1 MNSKQQAS
9 QSLRSL
15 LNGGAYPPGSRLP
28 PERDLMLRLGLSR
41 RALRLGLEQLEAEG
55 RLWRH
60 VGKGTFVGT
69 RLPERELGMSLI
81 TASTSPAELMDLCLW
96 TEPTYA
102 RVAAT
107 RASRMDIDN
116 LRYLLDK
123 SAAAR
128 DAATWDIWDVRL
140 HRAIAEATHN
150 ALALAVFDSLN
161 AVREEGAWRRLRN
174 DPTTAER
181 FEELTLHHRQI
192 VDAIARHDPPAA
204 EAAMRRHLRSVQH
217 ALLLED
223 ADGDTGHGHDTPI
236 DLLRSAFQEETP

>member
-9 QSLRSL
+9 QNLRSL

-69 RLPERELGMSLI
+69 RPPERELGMSLI

-123 SAAAR
+123 SVAAR
-128 DAATWDIWDVRL
+128 DASTWDIWDVRL

-174 DPTTAER
+174 DPTTTER

-223 ADGDTGHGHDTPI
+223 AGTDAADGEAPTI
-236 DLLRSAFQEETP
+236 DLLRNAFQEDVP

>member
-1 MNSKQQAS
+1 MNSKQQAT

-41 RALRLGLEQLEAEG
+41 RALRLGLAQLEAEG

-69 RLPERELGMSLI
+69 RPPERELGMSLI

-102 RVAAT
+102 RVAAM

-123 SAAAR
+123 SASAR

-181 FEELTLHHRQI
+181 FEDLTLHHRQI

-223 ADGDTGHGHDTPI
+223 ADAGTVDGDDAPI
-236 DLLRSAFQEETP
+236 DLLPNPFQEDVP